1 MELIKISVNM
11 REKRISQIV
20 NEAIKKHRAACPEEA
35 DMREYT
41 YAKGTAAG
49 GYEARWCSPLLTCRI
64 VGGTLV
70 LRYAPPDHMGTI
82 SACKAGVVPGRKS
95 SVKKKEGK

>member
-1 MELIKISVNM
+1 MQPIKISVNM

-35 DMREYT
+35 NMREYT

-49 GYEARWCSPLLTCRI
+49 GYEARWCSPLLTCQI

-70 LRYAPPDHMGTI
+70 LRYAPSDHMGTI
-82 SACKAGVVPGRKS
+82 SACKAGVVPGRKN
-95 SVKKKEGK
+95 KKEGK